1 MTREEILS
9 KEVLRGA
16 DIMELFGVKRNTACS
31 IIKSIKECS
40 DMLHIR
46 GLVHIRDYNTWLEMR
61 AAREA
66 ERRVRGPRK

>member
-9 KEVLRGA
+9 KEVLRGE
-16 DIMELFGVKRNTACS
+16 DIMELLAVKRTKAS
-31 IIKSIKECS
+31 EIIKSIKSCS

-46 GLVHIRDYNTWLEMR
+46 GIVHIRDYNAWLEMR

-66 ERRVRGPRK
+66 ERRIRTHQ